1 MKAQQQGLLK
11 LRIKKRIEIGTG
23 RTGIEIGK
31 RKERRNEKDSIRDQ
45 HSIQRTV
52 LVTNLLC
59 FLAKRSTT
67 YPNQYQSL
75 ISQTVNAALRVTG
88 FYLKM

>member
-31 RKERRNEKDSIRDQ
+31 RKERRNEKDSIKGQ

-75 ISQTVNAALRVTG
+75 ISQTVNVALRVTG